1 MRGNRVKEK
10 LKRGDV
16 AIAVG
21 GHSNTS
27 DTIDFL
33 GPLGFDGIWLEG
45 EHGSVTWRGVG
56 DLSRAC
62 DLWGMSSL
70 ARLHQN
76 DPGVITRTLDLGVNS
91 IVVPHVSTRA
101 EAEQVVESAFFA
113 PVGRRGI
120 FEGRRSYGASGASDF
135 YRQANLETLVIVLIE
150 EIQAVENL
158 DEILAVDHIDVFF
171 VAPGDLAQT
180 MGMVGKQ
187 RSPKVEA
194 VVEEAIQQIVASG
207 RTAGALGYEDKL
219 QHYSDLG
226 VRFFLTFYDR
236 WFKEAARGYLNR
248 VASVRPG

>member
-10 LKRGDV
+10 LNKGDV

-27 DTIDFL
+27 DTIDFM

-45 EHGSVTWRGVG
+45 EHGSVTWSQIG

-62 DLWGMSSL
+62 DLWGMASV
-70 ARLHQN
+70 ARLHLN
-76 DPGVITRTLDLGVNS
+76 DPGVITRTLDLGANG

-101 EAEQVVESAFFA
+101 EAERVVESAFFA

-120 FEGRRSYGASGASDF
+120 FSGRRSYGGSDF
-135 YRQANLETLVIVLIE
+135 FGEANLETLVIVLIE

-158 DEILAVDHIDVFF
+158 DEILSVDHIDVFF

-180 MGMVGKQ
+180 MGMAGKH
-187 RSPKVEA
+187 RDPKVEA
-194 VVEEAIQQIVASG
+194 VVEGAIRQIVASG

-219 QHYSDLG
+219 QHYYDLG
-226 VRFFLTFYDR
+226 TRFFLTNYNA
-236 WFKEAARGYLNR
+236 WLEEAARAYLDK
-248 VASVRPG
+248 VASVTPG

>member
-1 MRGNRVKEK
+1 MRGNRVKER
-10 LKRGDV
+10 LSRGEA

-21 GHSNTS
+21 GHSNSS

-45 EHGSVTWRGVG
+45 EHGSVGWSQIG

-62 DLWGMSSL
+62 DLWGMTSV
-70 ARLHQN
+70 ARLHVN
-76 DPGVITRTLDLGVNS
+76 DPGVITRTLDLGANG

-101 EAEQVVESAFFA
+101 EAERVVESAFFA

-120 FEGRRSYGASGASDF
+120 FSGRRSYGSSDF
-135 YRQANLETLVIVLIE
+135 FQNANRETLVVVLIE

-158 DEILAVDHIDVFF
+158 ASILSVDHIDVFF

-180 MGMVGKQ
+180 MGMVG
-187 RSPKVEA
+187 RHRDPKVEA
-194 VVEEAIQQIVASG
+194 VVEDAIRQIVASG

-219 QHYSDLG
+219 QDYFDLG
-226 VRFFLTFYDR
+226 VRFFLTNYNA
-236 WFKEAARGYLNR
+236 WLEQGAREYLAR
-248 VASVRPG
+248 VDSASPR